1 MTITVDTNAGETAL
15 YEALKEELGEEAVQ
29 RLRLDVGDVQIS
41 TQTGEAVIIERKTWH
56 DLASSLRDGRYHNQ
70 KAAMVGA
77 AEAGATVL
85 YVVEGGVRGW
95 HGNTK
100 CGQLIVPNSQLEAA
114 ITKTNVRD
122 NLPVLRTANVQHT
135 KDLVVYLSKQLVAG
149 ELQHKPIVAEPV
161 KKKRTRDLDGASLFT
176 HLLSNVPG
184 MSAAKAKAVSQS
196 FGSFA
201 ALGRAAESDLANIV
215 VEHGGGSEK
224 KKARRLGPAVAARLK
239 TL

>member
-41 TQTGEAVIIERKTWH
+41 TQTGEAVIVERKTWH

-114 ITKTNVRD
+114 IAKTTVRD

-135 KDLVVYLSKQLVAG
+135 KDLVVYLSKQLAAG

-176 HLLSNVPG
+176 HLLSCVPG
-184 MSAAKAKAVSQS
+184 MSAAKAKAVSQKYS
-196 FGSFA
+196 SFA
-201 ALGRAAESDLANIV
+201 ELTSAPSTEVADIV
-215 VEHGGGSEK
+215 VEPGDGSGK
-224 KKARRLGPAVAARLK
+224 KKARRLGPAAAARLAS
-239 TL
+239 L